1 MKRSTIAAVA
11 LTALVLLVAGNV
23 ARLPHGADALAA
35 LERAAH
41 ATLAWSRHA
50 LASPPRFP
58 RVTLPHLRVPKL
70 AMPSFTRTAIARA
83 DAPVS
88 RRFTSFAP
96 PTLLVSSSPAG
107 TRGLSPL
114 VAIAIAA
121 VLALAAAGLALALW
135 LARRGDPRSRV
146 FAMAR
151 RGHDAARIAR
161 RARVPQ
167 DAVRTLLTPGV
178 GARR

>member
-11 LTALVLLVAGNV
+11 LTALVLVVAGNL
-23 ARLPHGADALAA
+23 ARLPHGADATAA
-35 LERAAH
+35 LERATH
-41 ATLAWSRHA
+41 ATTAWARHT
-50 LASPPRFP
+50 LASPPALP
-58 RVTLPHLRVPKL
+58 RVTLPRLRAPKL
-70 AMPSFTRTAIARA
+70 AMPSFTRTAIARPGA
-83 DAPVS
+83 SVT
-88 RRFTSFAP
+88 RRFASFAP
-96 PTLLVSSSPAG
+96 PTLLVSSASAG
-107 TRGLSPL
+107 ARGLSPF
-114 VAIAIAA
+114 VAIALAA
-121 VLALAAAGLALALW
+121 LLALAAAGLAFALW

-151 RGHDAARIAR
+151 RGHDAARIAS